1 MSMRRNTFKP
11 IIFITLVLGVAAFAF
26 LFIYRNAPSQSS
38 VVLSPYLNT
47 SEETEEY
54 AVYSA
59 LLEKQFAKDDVKL
72 LVVQKQ
78 TISSVNNYFIRIT
91 VEEPIPDM
99 KKLFPSVSE
108 DTFLDYRSK
117 NQQSSSLNS
126 KFVLPIKYVVTDEFE
141 FKEDEDAAWIDS
153 FYKKYPDARGII
165 RLSKVGFNKDG
176 TEAFVFA
183 EFICFSLCGGG
194 NNVLLEK
201 NFGVWKVK
209 EQFEGW
215 KS

>member
-1 MSMRRNTFKP
+1 MIVRRNTFKP
-11 IIFITLVLGVAAFAF
+11 IILITLIVTIAITGF
-26 LFIYRNAPSQSS
+26 LFIYRNTPSQSLAVS
-38 VVLSPYLNT
+38 LPDFHT

-59 LLEKQFAKDDVKL
+59 LLEKLFVKDDVKL
-72 LVVQKQ
+72 LVIQKQ
-78 TISSVNNYFIRIT
+78 TIYSANNYFIRST

-108 DTFLDYRSK
+108 NTFLDYRSK
-117 NQQSSSLNS
+117 NRQSSPLSL
-126 KFVLPIKYVVTDEFE
+126 KFVLPVKYVVIDEVELKTD
-141 FKEDEDAAWIDS
+141 KDGAWIDS

-165 RLSKVGFNKDG
+165 RLSKVGFNEDG

-194 NNVLLEK
+194 NNILLEK
-201 NFGVWKVK
+201 TLVYGR
-209 EQFEGW
+209 
-215 KS
+215 

>member
-1 MSMRRNTFKP
+1 MIMRRSTFKP
-11 IIFITLVLGVAAFAF
+11 IILITLIVSIAVTGF
-26 LFIYRNAPSQSS
+26 LFIYRIIPSQSLAVS
-38 VVLSPYLNT
+38 LSDFHT

-59 LLEKQFAKDDVKL
+59 LLDELFVKDDVKL
-72 LVVQKQ
+72 LVIQKQ
-78 TISSVNNYFIRIT
+78 TIYSANNYFIRST

-108 DTFLDYRSK
+108 NTFLDYRSK
-117 NQQSSSLNS
+117 NQQSSTLSP
-126 KFVLPIKYVVTDEFE
+126 KFVLPVKYVVTDEFE
-141 FKEDEDAAWIDS
+141 FKEDEDAAWSDS

-194 NNVLLEK
+194 NNILLKK

>member
-1 MSMRRNTFKP
+1 MRRNTFKP
-11 IIFITLVLGVAAFAF
+11 IIFITLILGVAALAF
-26 LFIYRNAPSQSS
+26 FFIYHNIPSQSS
-38 VVLSPYLNT
+38 AVSSPNFNT

-59 LLEKQFAKDDVKL
+59 LLEKLFVKDDVKL
-72 LVVQKQ
+72 LVIQKQ
-78 TISSVNNYFIRIT
+78 TISSVNNYFIRTT

-126 KFVLPIKYVVTDEFE
+126 KFVLPVKYVVTDEFE
-141 FKEDEDAAWIDS
+141 LKEDKDAARIDS
-153 FYKKYPDARGII
+153 FFEKFPDARGMI
-165 RLSKVGFNKDG
+165 RLSKVGFNKDR
-176 TEAFVFA
+176 TEAFVYV
-183 EFICFSLCGGG
+183 EFICSVLCGGG

-201 NFGVWKVK
+201 NSGQWKVK